1 MKKLFEFFAKPQNGL
16 TFVGLLALTVLFLQ
30 YFKVGITNGFWITLV
45 LWGVVAAVIYCTS
58 AILRALAR
66 EMNCFQNSLN
76 FGQAMLE
83 SG

>member
-16 TFVGLLALTVLFLQ
+16 TFVGLLALIVLFLQ

-66 EMNCFQNSLN
+66 EM
-76 FGQAMLE
+76 
-83 SG
+83 